1 MPTEDPDGPILVGS
15 VARAHGLQGEVVVD
29 AWSDAPERFA
39 PGSALTAQLPG
50 GVARTMVVETVRP
63 FGERLL
69 VRFEGIADRT
79 QAEAL
84 RGVDL
89 TIARSEAA
97 PLPAGTHYRFQLIG
111 LRVRTPEGK
120 HLGTVT
126 DVFSTGSNDVIVVRG
141 ERGELLI
148 PHLTS
153 VVLAIEPEQGEMVVE
168 LPPGLTE

>member
-1 MPTEDPDGPILVGS
+1 
-15 VARAHGLQGEVVVD
+15 
-29 AWSDAPERFA
+29 
-39 PGSALTAQLPG
+39 
-50 GVARTMVVETVRP
+50 VESVRP

-69 VRFEGIADRT
+69 IRFEGIANRT

-97 PLPAGTHYRFQLIG
+97 PLPPGTHYRFELIG
-111 LRVRTPEGK
+111 LRVRTPSGK
-120 HLGTVT
+120 HLGQVT

-153 VVLAIEPEQGEMVVE
+153 VVVSIDPEHDEMVVE